1 MDTLGGHCSA
11 YHISTQ
17 SIPNFYSLKAPDSSF
32 GIVNIVLIFIKV
44 NFLSFQNNVHV
55 FLTSEISYILQSI
68 RKARVSLFMLLHG
81 KSKLRGTQIF
91 TEGHKLRQKQVRYA
105 PNKVSMNALRPDQ
118 SPSLLPDPSPP
129 HPFPS

>member
-11 YHISTQ
+11 YHISKQ
-17 SIPNFYSLKAPDSSF
+17 SIPNFLSLKALDSFF
-32 GIVNIVLIFIKV
+32 GIVNIVLIFIRV

-55 FLTSEISYILQSI
+55 FLTSKISYILESI
-68 RKARVSLFMLLHG
+68 RKAGISLFMLPPG

-91 TEGHKLRQKQVRYA
+91 TEGHKLRRKHVRRA
-105 PNKVSMNALRPDQ
+105 PNKVNMNALLPDQ
-118 SPSLLPDPSPP
+118 SPLLLPDPSPP

>member
-1 MDTLGGHCSA
+1 MDTLGGHCTA

-17 SIPNFYSLKAPDSSF
+17 SIPNYHSLKAPGYSF

-68 RKARVSLFMLLHG
+68 RKAGISLFMLLHG

-91 TEGHKLRQKQVRYA
+91 TEGHKLRQKQVRCV
-105 PNKVSMNALRPDQ
+105 PNKVSMNALLPDQ
-118 SPSLLPDPSPP
+118 SPSLLPDPSPA